1 MNYSALFHVD
11 YAALF
16 RATLPETALE
26 IAALLVLVV
35 DLGFLRRAAIQSRIA
50 IAAVVG
56 VAGCAAALW
65 AVYASGWAGFSA
77 GSDLLLAAGGS
88 AGVAQVAILVL
99 TALTLLLLID
109 SGFTRNPGEYVAVVL
124 MAAAGGLIISAAQ
137 DLLVI
142 FTGLELLSLS
152 LYILTAF
159 SKKSGKSAEAAIKYY
174 IFGAMS
180 AAFLLFGF
188 SYLYGLSGSTWLPRV
203 VVGTYFASARGATPL
218 LLMALVMVAVGL
230 GFKIAA
236 VPFHE
241 WAPDT
246 YEGAPA
252 PAAAFIAS
260 VSKVASFALLL
271 SISYAILWWPK
282 FLHVTGRA
290 SFTALP
296 PATPPPRMTVGFVS
310 VWPFILVLL
319 SAASMIF
326 GNLAAL
332 AQSSVRRLLAYSAI
346 AHAGYILLGLAF
358 FSWTP
363 ASAQAILYYIL
374 TYGLTTI
381 GAFGV
386 VGVVERA
393 TGSDKMD
400 AFLGLHKRNPWLAAV
415 LLVFFLS
422 LAGIPPLVG
431 FWAKFNLFTTVLNGG
446 WRGFTKG
453 PFSVNTEPL
462 ILVALAVAFSA
473 VSLYYYLQVLKRAY
487 VMPAADESPIPMHP
501 VTEAVLV
508 CIAFAV
514 LALGCFPSLLQSW
527 IASFY
532 R

>member
-1 MNYSALFHVD
+1 MNYAD
-11 YAALF
+11 LF

-35 DLGFLRRAAIQSRIA
+35 DLGFLRKTASQIRTAVAALIGVLGC
-50 IAAVVG
+50 IAAV
-56 VAGCAAALW
+56 W
-65 AVYASGWAGFSA
+65 AVYAAGWAGFSA
-77 GSDLLLAAGGS
+77 GSDLLLTAGGS

-109 SGFTRNPGEYVAVVL
+109 SSFTRNAGEYVAVVL

-142 FTGLELLSLS
+142 FVGLELLSLG

-159 SKKSGKSAEAAIKYY
+159 AKQSEKSAEAAMKYY
-174 IFGAMS
+174 LFGGMS

-188 SYLYGLSGSTWLPRV
+188 SYLYGLSGSTSLPKV
-203 VVGTYFASARGATPL
+203 VLGTYMASANGGAPL
-218 LLMALVMVAVGL
+218 LYIALVMIAAGL

-236 VPFHE
+236 FPFHL

-246 YEGAPA
+246 YEGAPV

-260 VSKVASFALLL
+260 VSKVASFALLI
-271 SISYAILWWPK
+271 SISSVALNFFSDLNFKAAYLTARVSTEPLHITPGFRTAWPMILMD
-282 FLHVTGRA
+282 L
-290 SFTALP
+290 
-296 PATPPPRMTVGFVS
+296 S
-310 VWPFILVLL
+310 VL
-319 SAASMIF
+319 SMVF

-358 FSWTP
+358 FSWTN
-363 ASAQAILYYIL
+363 ASAQAILYYSV

-393 TGSDKMD
+393 TGSDKLD
-400 AFLGLHKRNPWLAAV
+400 AFLGLHKRNPLLAAV
-415 LLVFFLS
+415 LLVLFLS

-431 FWAKFNLFTTVLNGG
+431 FWAKFNLFAAVLGLG
-446 WRGFTKG
+446 YKM
-453 PFSVNTEPL
+453 PL
-462 ILVALAVAFSA
+462 TSLPAEALTLVAVAIAFSA

-487 VMPAADESPIPMHP
+487 VMPATDESPIRAHP
-501 VTEAVLV
+501 VTLAVL
-508 CIAFAV
+508 IAIAAAV
-514 LALGCFPSLLQSW
+514 VLLGCFPALLQNW

-532 R
+532 PSM